1 MIDTISKDLIK
12 TIFEYRKDRSGYF
25 SIYEALNRLYSI
37 LEIRIACDI
46 IDNTNSDISKMNSGE
61 IKTLSIL
68 KNTSCYDIKR
78 ISRIMGREPQELNS
92 VYNNTRYD
100 DDLAY
105 FISRLYYAGW
115 DRDNIIKVY
124 KKDIPEKTINYILD
138 YKCKRD
144 DIMDKA
150 PINIYKIDNFRRF
163 GVNVGDRFKLYINKV
178 NDKYEHKDL
187 KVCTVLK
194 KFPHICLTDKGTFPY
209 VDLYVAERVG

>member
-1 MIDTISKDLIK
+1 MIDTISKNLIRM
-12 TIFEYRKDRSGYF
+12 IFKYRKVGNGYF
-25 SIYEALNRLYSI
+25 SIYEKLNGRYSI
-37 LEIRIACDI
+37 LEVRIACDI
-46 IDNTNSDISKMNSGE
+46 IDNANSDISKMNSEE
-61 IKTLSIL
+61 IKTLSML

-78 ISRIMGREPQELNS
+78 IARIMGREPQELNS
-92 VYNNTRYD
+92 VYNNTKYD

-115 DRDNIIKVY
+115 DRNNIIKVY
-124 KKDIPEKTINYILD
+124 KQDIPEKMINYILN

-163 GVNVGDRFKLYINKV
+163 GVNVGDKFKLSINRV
-178 NDKYEHKDL
+178 SDKYEHRDL

-194 KFPHICLTDKGTFPY
+194 KFPYICLTDNGTFPY